1 MRKEIHRQGE
11 GEKMI
16 NDSFAF
22 TDFSYREDPGLSLS
36 NMGLIKQLQ
45 TFEKSIQEKLAE
57 LEKEPVLNKELIMQ
71 EKVTLGAVQ
80 RELHRLKKKDFYYE
94 FGLE

>member
-1 MRKEIHRQGE
+1 MGSVPMFPLR
-11 GEKMI
+11 
-16 NDSFAF
+16 
-22 TDFSYREDPGLSLS
+22 

-57 LEKEPVLNKELIMQ
+57 LEKEPVLNKELTMQ